1 MSGVGKERPIGI
13 SLVTRPFEFYH
24 VHSASLFSLT
34 CIYGQGGAPPEGR
47 MLAKLV
53 HQGLERREELLL
65 SCCCHSAVITT
76 YAGRSVLSLVQQ
88 RTNGD
93 GAQLKSQNRRLRTF

>member
-1 MSGVGKERPIGI
+1 
-13 SLVTRPFEFYH
+13 
-24 VHSASLFSLT
+24 
-34 CIYGQGGAPPEGR
+34 

-88 RTNGD
+88 RTNGATSVVAA
-93 GAQLKSQNRRLRTF
+93 GFAPPGTNYASRRWWTYSTRV